1 MTMGTPERPVELLL
15 VEDNPGDAQLAREM
29 IKESKFV
36 VNISL
41 TEDGEQAMAFLKRQ
55 GEHADA
61 PRPDMILLDMRLPG
75 MDGAQVLEEIN
86 QDSGLRGIVVM
97 ILTGTEAERSI
108 LHSYKI
114 PPSRYFRKPIE
125 VGRFDSAVTQ
135 FRAFSREPI
144 RLGEPVRAEETPQQA
159 PKGRRWWWPFG

>member
-1 MTMGTPERPVELLL
+1 MTMGTSERPVELLL

-29 IKESKFV
+29 LKESKFV
-36 VNISL
+36 VNVSL
-41 TEDGEQAMAFLKRQ
+41 TEDGEQAMAFLQRQ
-55 GEHADA
+55 GEYADA
-61 PRPDMILLDMRLPG
+61 PRPDMILLDMRLPK

-86 QDSGLRGIVVM
+86 QDSSLKGIVVM

-114 PPSRYFRKPIE
+114 PPSRYFRKPVE
-125 VGRFDSAVTQ
+125 VGQFDGAVTQ

-144 RLGEPVRAEETPQQA
+144 RLGEPVRGEESPQQT
-159 PKGRRWWWPFG
+159 PKSKRWWWPFG